1 MNMKKRIDFLFIEK
15 DNDIYTISM
24 TPELQDDVGTVGFV
38 EFTIDDTLEADDSM
52 VNIEASKT
60 VLELN
65 TPLAGEIVE
74 RNEAAISEPSLLNSA
89 DPTENWIIKLTNVN
103 EAQFEQLE
111 DA

>member
-1 MNMKKRIDFLFIEK
+1 MNMKQRIDFVFVEQ
-15 DNDIYTISM
+15 DTDTYIYLM
-24 TPELQDDVGTVGFV
+24 TLDYEYDVGTVGFV

>member
-1 MNMKKRIDFLFIEK
+1 KNY
-15 DNDIYTISM
+15 IYAMSM
-24 TPELQDDVGTVGFV
+24 TQELQYDVGTAVFV

-65 TPLAGEIVE
+65 TPLAGKIVE
-74 RNEAAISEPSLLNSA
+74 RNEAAISEPELLNSA
-89 DPTENWIIKLTNVN
+89 EPTENWIIKLTDVN